1 MAWRCSGRSNDHLVD
16 NLAHAG
22 ILSTPRVID
31 AFKRTD
37 RKYYVND
44 PSDAYVDS
52 PAYLSHG
59 ATISAPH
66 MHANAVENLEP
77 FLQPGAN
84 VLDIGSGSGY
94 LLPIFHSLV
103 QPLGTVLGIDHV
115 PALVDLARAN
125 LAADPL
131 ARDLLA
137 PEGGDKGA
145 VQCLVGD
152 GREGAPKGWVPE
164 GGWQAIHVGAA
175 APSLPSP
182 LLSQLASPGRM
193 FIPLGTDDQAI
204 YQVDKDAEGR
214 VTETRLYGVRY
225 VPLTDRETQAPGGR
239 A

>member
-1 MAWRCSGRSNDHLVD
+1 MRALPSFRPRPPPSRPPTQSNSSSLTPS
-16 NLAHAG
+16 LTPLG
-22 ILSTPRVID
+22 STP
-31 AFKRTD
+31 
-37 RKYYVND
+37 
-44 PSDAYVDS
+44 P
-52 PAYLSHG
+52 
-59 ATISAPH
+59 
-66 MHANAVENLEP
+66 
-77 FLQPGAN
+77 
-84 VLDIGSGSGY
+84 GSGSGY

-137 PEGGDKGA
+137 PEGGDKGV

-164 GGWQAIHVGAA
+164 GGWQVRWSHELPGHRLQLCSCTWAKLQRPAGNSLPDSPPPPPSTQAIHVGAA